1 MADKKV
7 NFKQLGTSGL
17 RRYGGYVYEEFLADL
32 RWPWAAR
39 VYQEMS
45 DNDPVVGGILY
56 LSEMLIR
63 NAGWSVK
70 ARSEEPA
77 DVEAAK
83 FLQECMD
90 DMDTS
95 WADTICEILSMLPYG
110 FSFHELVYKIRRGPD
125 ETDGKFNSKY
135 TDGRIGWK
143 RMPIRAQSTLHE
155 WEFAEDGDIKAF
167 VQLAPPNYQV
177 ISIPLSKGLLF
188 RTKVSRDNPE
198 GRSMLRNA
206 YRPWYFKKHIEE
218 IEGIGIER
226 DLAGLPVLTSPEG
239 MDLWDTEDPRM
250 VALKANAEELVRGI
264 RRDSEE
270 GILLP
275 NGWNLEL
282 LASGSSRQFD
292 TNAIINRWDNRIAIT
307 MLSDLILIGGD
318 KTGSFALADTKQ
330 SLLSAAL
337 EAQVANIADVFN
349 KHAVPK
355 LFKYNN
361 FPGIVE
367 YPEIV
372 PGQVETPALKEIALL
387 LRALGLDISED
398 MELQNYL
405 RKISSLPEMS
415 KETFEKV
422 YKPQSKV
429 KQEQAKNKQAEKA
442 TALAAQAAQNANK
455 PVDTKKPKKTK
466 NTNKGPKDTQ
476 VHDSVQNDL
485 EQNDLNYTGQ

>member
-7 NFKQLGTSGL
+7 NFKQLGSSGL
-17 RRYGGYVYEEFLADL
+17 RRYSGYVYEEFLPNL
-32 RWPWAAR
+32 RWPYAGR
-39 VYQEMS
+39 VYQEMA
-45 DNDPVVGGILY
+45 DNDPVVGGVLY

-70 ARSEEPA
+70 ARSEKPV

-83 FLQECMD
+83 FLKECMD

-95 WADTICEILSMLPYG
+95 WADTICEILSMIPYG
-110 FSFHELVYKIRRGPD
+110 FSFHELVYKIRRGPL
-125 ETDGKFNSKY
+125 ETDSKFKSKY

-143 RMPIRAQSTLHE
+143 RMPVRAQSTLHE

-167 VQLAPPNYQV
+167 IQLAPPNYQV
-177 ISIPLSKGLLF
+177 IRIPLSKGLLF

-198 GRSMLRNA
+198 GRSLLRNA

-226 DLAGLPVLTSPEG
+226 DLAGLPVLISPEG
-239 MDLWDTEDPRM
+239 MDLWDVDDPRM
-250 VALKANAEELVRGI
+250 IALKTNAEELVRGV

-275 NGWNLEL
+275 HGWDLKL

-292 TNAIINRWDNRIAIT
+292 TNEIINRWDNRIAIT

-330 SLLSAAL
+330 SLLSGAL
-337 EAQVANIADVFN
+337 EAQLSNVADVLN

-355 LFKYNN
+355 LFQYNQ
-361 FPGIVE
+361 FPGLVE

-415 KETFEKV
+415 KETFEEV

-429 KQEQAKNKQAEKA
+429 KQEKEKNKQAEKV
-442 TALAAQAAQNANK
+442 TTQNATK
-455 PVDTKKPKKTK
+455 PVDTKKPKKTN
-466 NTNKGPKDTQ
+466 NTNKGPGDTQ
-476 VHDSVQNDL
+476 VHDSAQNDL